1 MKMDNKYTSY
11 LIMFYSLLVAFLITA
26 AGCSSPQ
33 TIPAQTGN
41 TSEVKSKDTL
51 SPLYVIGPGDSLN
64 VFVWGDNELSTDV
77 VVRPDGL
84 ITTPLVEDLQASG
97 KTPTELARNLE
108 ARLSRF
114 VKNPKVTVS
123 VTDFVG
129 RYTEQVRVVGQASR
143 PQSLPYRDGMTL
155 LDVIISV
162 GGLTEY
168 AAGNKATIVRKV
180 AGKTHQFRVRLDDL
194 IRDGDISANTRMMPG
209 DVLIIPETWF

>member
-1 MKMDNKYTSY
+1 MNRTGT
-11 LIMFYSLLVAFLITA
+11 LIKFLSLLFAALMTASCATGPSLSEDSGALSEDDAA
-26 AGCSSPQ
+26 AGSS
-33 TIPAQTGN
+33 
-41 TSEVKSKDTL
+41 
-51 SPLYVIGPGDSLN
+51 SPLYVIGPGDTLN
-64 VFVWGDNELSTDV
+64 VFVWGDNELSTEV

-108 ARLSRF
+108 GRLSKF

-123 VTDFVG
+123 VTNFIG
-129 RYTEQVRVVGQASR
+129 RYTEQVRVVGQAAQ
-143 PQSLPYRDGMTL
+143 PQSIPYRDGMTL

-162 GGLTEY
+162 GGLTEF

-180 AGKTHQFRVRLDDL
+180 GGKTQQFRVRLDDL
-194 IRDGDISANTRMMPG
+194 IRNGDISANTRMMPG

>member
-1 MKMDNKYTSY
+1 MNTTGYFMKIF
-11 LIMFYSLLVAFLITA
+11 LLLVTA
-26 AGCSSPQ
+26 LMVSACSTPSAINDQPEATNASSAKAVGSP
-33 TIPAQTGN
+33 
-41 TSEVKSKDTL
+41 V
-51 SPLYVIGPGDSLN
+51 YVIGPGDSLN
-64 VFVWGDNELSTDV
+64 VFVWGDNELSTEV

-97 KTPTELARNLE
+97 QTPTELARNLE
-108 ARLSRF
+108 ERLSRF

-123 VTDFVG
+123 VTNFVG
-129 RYTEQVRVVGQASR
+129 RYTEQVRVVGQAAQ

-162 GGLTEY
+162 GGLTEF
-168 AAGNKATIVRKV
+168 AAGNKAKIVRKIG
-180 AGKTHQFRVRLDDL
+180 GKTYEFRVRLDDL

>member
-1 MKMDNKYTSY
+1 MRINHTGFLSRIV
-11 LIMFYSLLVAFLITA
+11 LFFLSVLVVSA
-26 AGCSSPQ
+26 CSTQP
-33 TIPAQTGN
+33 TISQQSAIATQG
-41 TSEVKSKDTL
+41 SGSADS
-51 SPLYVIGPGDSLN
+51 SPLYVIGPGDSLT
-64 VFVWGDNELSTDV
+64 VFVWGDSELSTEV

-97 KTPTELARNLE
+97 KTPTELARTLE
-108 ARLSRF
+108 EKLSKF

-129 RYTEQVRVVGQASR
+129 RYTEQVRVVGQAAQ
-143 PQSLPYRDGMTL
+143 PQSIPYRDGMTL

-162 GGLTEY
+162 GGLTEF
-168 AAGNKATIVRKV
+168 AAGNKATIVRKINGEV
-180 AGKTHQFRVRLDDL
+180 KQFRVRLDDL